1 MSVSVRVLVVALLV
15 SQTGCEAL
23 FGRPLTPA
31 QIKDGTCALLEAARL
46 ACQLAEIAG
55 RPCATMPPG
64 CTAFEKA
71 EEDRARRSRDE
82 PVMVGGPDDDD
93 EPCRPAGSASSPRP
107 MEAPPRPAS
116 SAPAATRPAPQLQ

>member
-1 MSVSVRVLVVALLV
+1 MSGGVRVLVVALLV

-82 PVMVGGPDDDD
+82 PVMVGGPDDD
-93 EPCRPAGSASSPRP
+93 EPCRPAGSASSSRP
-107 MEAPPRPAS
+107 MEPPPRPAS

>member
-1 MSVSVRVLVVALLV
+1 MSAGVRVLVVALLV
-15 SQTGCEAL
+15 SQTGCDAL

-82 PVMVGGPDDDD
+82 PVMVGGPDD
-93 EPCRPAGSASSPRP
+93 EPCRPVGSASSPRP
-107 MEAPPRPAS
+107 MESPPRPAS
-116 SAPAATRPAPQLQ
+116 SAPAATRPAPLLQ

>member
-1 MSVSVRVLVVALLV
+1 MSGGVRVLVVALLV
-15 SQTGCEAL
+15 SQTGCEAF

-82 PVMVGGPDDDD
+82 PMMVGGSDD
-93 EPCRPAGSASSPRP
+93 EPCRPAGSGSS
-107 MEAPPRPAS
+107 S
-116 SAPAATRPAPQLQ
+116 SAPAARPAPQLQ

>member
-1 MSVSVRVLVVALLV
+1 MNAGARALVVVLLV

-46 ACQLAEIAG
+46 ACQLAELAG
-55 RPCATMPPG
+55 RPCATTPPG

-82 PVMVGGPDDDD
+82 PVMVGGSDD
-93 EPCRPAGSASSPRP
+93 EPCRPAGSSRP
-107 MEAPPRPAS
+107 MEPPLSPSS
-116 SAPAATRPAPQLQ
+116 SAPAAARPAPQLQ